1 MNRSTRTILT
11 AMTTAA
17 LAAPM
22 SLAAS
27 TANAATLSP
36 QTEQMLQYMVAE
48 EKLAHDVYTVLG
60 ATYDVPTFDNIATA
74 EARHQSRVKALLT
87 TYGISDPTLG
97 DAVGEFDDA
106 DLQALYDR
114 LVTEGK
120 ASITAAA
127 NAGITVE
134 KTDIAD
140 LDKALATNPP
150 ADIARV
156 LQALRS
162 GSERHLAA
170 FTRLKADPTAT
181 HTPDGTGARQGQ
193 GQGMSKRKGK
203 GQGTATGQRGSHQR
217 GQGHQLGTQSMTG

>member
-1 MNRSTRTILT
+1 MNRRTRTAVIAVAAT
-11 AMTTAA
+11 A
-17 LAAPM
+17 LAAPVALIAT
-22 SLAAS
+22 S
-27 TANAATLSP
+27 ANAATLSP
-36 QTEQMLQYMVAE
+36 ETAKSLQYMVAE

-60 ATYDVPTFDNIATA
+60 NTFDVPTFDNIASA
-74 EARHQSRVKALLT
+74 EARHQSRVRALLT
-87 TYGISDPTLG
+87 TYGISDPTVG

-140 LDKALATNPP
+140 LDEALASNPP

-181 HTPDGTGARQGQ
+181 HTPDGASARG
-193 GQGMSKRKGK
+193 GQGMSN
-203 GQGTATGQRGSHQR
+203 GQRTGMSQR
-217 GQGHQLGTQSMTG
+217 GMQQRGHGRQRSGQSMTG

>member
-1 MNRSTRTILT
+1 MNRSTRTIVT

-17 LAAPM
+17 IAVPMTLAAT
-22 SLAAS
+22 S
-27 TANAATLSP
+27 ANAATLSP
-36 QTEQMLQYMVAE
+36 QTEEMLQYMVAE

-60 ATYDVPTFDNIATA
+60 ATYDVPTFDNIANA
-74 EARHQSRVKALLT
+74 EARHQSRVKALLA
-87 TYGISDPTLG
+87 TYGVSDPTVG

-106 DLQALYDR
+106 SLQALYDR

-140 LDKALATNPP
+140 LDTALATNPP

-170 FTRLKADPTAT
+170 FTRLKADPAAT

-193 GQGMSKRKGK
+193 GMSRRHGK
-203 GQGTATGQRGSHQR
+203 GQGTATGQRGRHQR
-217 GQGHQLGTQSMTG
+217 SQGRQFRTQSMTG